1 MYATVSVAMVR
12 RTLLVLGVAS
22 GAIVAILGL
31 VALALLTKAPPLLN
45 AVRQFNRVFT
55 NRLVRPVAGKPGAY
69 ASIIRHHGRNS
80 GRLYETPI
88 VPFLTDDGF
97 VVTLPYGRGAD
108 WVENVLARGSAVLLH
123 EGRTLT
129 VDRPEVATVAQLRD
143 LFPPGERRTQRLFRI
158 EHGLRLRRA
167 EADGEPRGDV

>member
-1 MYATVSVAMVR
+1 MVR
-12 RTLLVLGVAS
+12 RTLLVVGVVS
-22 GAIVAILGL
+22 GAIVTILGL
-31 VALALLTKAPPLLN
+31 VSLALLTKSPALLN

-55 NRLVRPVAGKPGAY
+55 NRLVRPVSGKPGAY

-88 VPFLTDDGF
+88 VPYPTDDGF

-143 LFPPGERRTQRLFRI
+143 LFPPSEQRTHRLFRI
-158 EHGLRLRRA
+158 EHGLRLRLV
-167 EADGEPRGDV
+167 EAADQPDADV